1 MPDIIIEI
9 NEKSYHDSFNLL
21 KNMGYN
27 IYFINENLND
37 LSLIENL
44 KIDFKQKEGVNA
56 FASTKN
62 ISIFKKI
69 NHI

>member
-1 MPDIIIEI
+1 MPDIIIET
-9 NEKSYHDSFNLL
+9 NEKSYDDLFNLL

-27 IYFINENLND
+27 IYLIDESLGN
-37 LSLIENL
+37 LSLIENS
-44 KIDFKQKEGVNA
+44 KIDFKHTEGINA